1 MESILKGKSVLIA
14 DDDIR
19 NTFALTCYLEDLEYG
34 MNIHT
39 VASGTEAIEFLNKH
53 NNVEII
59 LMDMMM
65 PEMDGYEAI
74 GRIKDN
80 QATSNIP
87 IIAVTAQA
95 MVGDREKCL
104 QAGAADYVSKPLD
117 MAVLLEKMAKALN
130 PSE

>member
-1 MESILKGKSVLIA
+1 MESILKGKRILIA

-19 NTFALTCYLEDLEYG
+19 NTFALTCYLEDQEYE
-34 MNIHT
+34 MDIHT
-39 VASGTEAIEFLNKH
+39 VASGAEAIDFLNKH

-74 GRIKDN
+74 SRIKEN
-80 QATSNIP
+80 HATSNIP

-104 QAGAADYVSKPLD
+104 QAGAADYVSK
-117 MAVLLEKMAKALN
+117 
-130 PSE
+130 